1 MGIFKKKYDVKIAQD
16 DLNDAKLSSAVFEE
30 ENVRKKAFID
40 VLGARLAMKLLF
52 SKKIQATNL
61 YSLYT
66 IHNILGQLDIS
77 DIYHNG
83 IKMDVRVVF
92 DKNEIFIPKSQFEYG
107 ILPDLYLV
115 LALSQDYSAAEL
127 LGYFE
132 PKNIDKSQQNEDF
145 YFVEQENLTKPD
157 QLKKYLSKLK
167 IENNFQATEE
177 DYEKAESLF
186 VASIDHEIS
195 KEDKTFLVQQLA
207 NSFDLREKFIE
218 FENFE
223 LISKQVAKDESLFN
237 DGVLDIIGGQSIFD
251 KDEADGLQIET
262 INIGD
267 KDDQADSDENVIE
280 GFFEGDKKP
289 KASNND
295 NLSGAIAEI
304 AITAGSAALAGGFI
318 AAGASALA
326 HGAAASSVTSIANSV
341 VDLGSSVASAFN
353 SDNNCPSTANIA
365 EVKSTENI
373 FEFEESNEELE
384 TVESIEELDEIFE
397 QNELD
402 IIENNSELEIEESNE
417 DLETIESIEELE
429 ELFEQNELEVIEN
442 NSELEFEES
451 DEELET
457 VESIEELDEIFE
469 QNELD
474 IIENN
479 SELEFEE
486 SDEDLEAIESIE
498 ELEELFEQNDL
509 DIIENNSE
517 LEFEESDEEIETIQS
532 IDELDEVFEQ
542 NDLDAIENNSELEF
556 EESDEE
562 IETVESIDELDEV
575 FEQNELDNIENN
587 SELEFEESDEDLET
601 VESIEELGEVFEQNE
616 LDNIENNSELEF
628 EESGEGLETVESIE
642 ELDEVF
648 EQNELDI
655 IENNSELEFE
665 ESDEELETVE
675 SIEELDEV
683 FEQNELDII
692 ENNSELE
699 FEESD
704 EDLETIQSIDELE
717 EVFET
722 IVSTGEEADLS
733 TPIADNSE
741 NEFELFEATEELP
754 EVLEEIFE
762 SELASEDEFLD
773 ETIEILTQ
781 SEDNLKAENI
791 HEEIELFELPVTLF
805 TPLEEISE
813 ADLTDLAPLEGLP
826 TLEDYKEIN
835 ENENK
840 QSNTVDLDN
849 FDFGMFDEENIIDES
864 TKQVQNEGTVSFDE
878 LTASGEENIK
888 VTESDFDST
897 TNELNNEDIKPKSQS
912 DELNNISSQVDNLM
926 SDTDFSEVQS
936 SILESENGINDDIT
950 SLGNS
955 KLAQAEKDQNKI
967 SSDNEMD
974 IALLT
979 ATGPLEKDKDLLKA
993 LFEAGKLSEETDSSE
1008 QLDFGDRD
1016 KVPNTKLGKKKKMII
1031 AASIASVMLISIAAG
1046 GIILNNKNKDVEFP
1060 ASTQN
1065 SPISPEMQE
1074 QVPTAPGS
1082 PGMDG
1087 QLGGLDANVIDQ
1099 GPSMLPP
1106 QPGQGIQNRD
1116 MGQAVSDAFLSEPV
1130 NASVA
1135 KIAWEVPEDLA
1146 YNDGFR
1152 KYLQIAGKNLKLTLS
1167 SDLLLTTEM
1176 AYSNKMIVD
1185 LKISKDG
1192 VVQASKVTVSS
1203 GSKQIDGIVLQS
1215 VNETLKYLKM
1225 PSGETNGQSVNAT
1238 LIISF

>member
-373 FEFEESNEELE
+373 FEFEESN
-384 TVESIEELDEIFE
+384 
-397 QNELD
+397 
-402 IIENNSELEIEESNE
+402 
-417 DLETIESIEELE
+417 
-429 ELFEQNELEVIEN
+429 
-442 NSELEFEES
+442 
-451 DEELET
+451 EELET